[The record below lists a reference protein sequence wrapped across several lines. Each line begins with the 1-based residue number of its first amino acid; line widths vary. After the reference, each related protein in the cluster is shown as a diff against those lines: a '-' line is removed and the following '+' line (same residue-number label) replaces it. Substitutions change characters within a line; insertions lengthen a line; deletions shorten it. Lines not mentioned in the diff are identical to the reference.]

1 MNPILF
7 AGVLAVQVAAKGVAV
22 PNWLVLTVPQTRL
35 SPAVMSWNGQFA
47 ELIEEELQAVGLA
60 VY

>member
-1 MNPILF
+1 LF

-35 SPAVMSWNGQFA
+35 SPP
-47 ELIEEELQAVGLA
+47 
-60 VY
+60 